1 MCISSFRILWQFVQ
15 FRAVALLSFQQMLP
29 HANSLIY
36 ATRENNFLLFAM
48 KAIDDLHSN

>member
-15 FRAVALLSFQQMLP
+15 FRAVVLLSFQQLLP
-29 HANSLIY
+29 HANSLVFAIH
-36 ATRENNFLLFAM
+36 ENNLLLFAM